1 MESVSS
7 LFYKARGSVS
17 MYLYSLAQIRQVSIV
32 NIPIGNYYFKMSKNT
47 AKLNSPLHFDKELH
61 IYQCIP
67 NEVRKDMKI

>member
-47 AKLNSPLHFDKELH
+47 AKHNSPLHFDKELH
-61 IYQCIP
+61 IYQCTP
-67 NEVRKDMKI
+67 NEVRKDM